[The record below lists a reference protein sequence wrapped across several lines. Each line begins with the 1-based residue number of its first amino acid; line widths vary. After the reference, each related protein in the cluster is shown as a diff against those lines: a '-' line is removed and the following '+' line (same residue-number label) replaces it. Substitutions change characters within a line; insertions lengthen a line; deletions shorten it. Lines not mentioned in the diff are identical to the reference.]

1 MFTSK
6 KICYRSFIFM
16 HFGQHILNIYGHFY
30 VEMVS
35 LQRLQ
40 RIKIVISILTKYK
53 IYTLQNF

>member
-6 KICYRSFIFM
+6 KICYRSFLFM
-16 HFGQHILNIYGHFY
+16 QFDQHILNIYGHFY
-30 VEMVS
+30 VKMVS